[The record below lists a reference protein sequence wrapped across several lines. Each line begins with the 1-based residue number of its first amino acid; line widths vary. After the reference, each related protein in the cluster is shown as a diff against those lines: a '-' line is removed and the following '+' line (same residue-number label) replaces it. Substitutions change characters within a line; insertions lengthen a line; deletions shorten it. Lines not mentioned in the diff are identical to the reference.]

1 MSHCV
6 RASKYRIDI
15 LLRGAKGFSG
25 FSVCWC
31 WAAFFTWLGSIQNQ
45 RIPGSAGSE
54 GKWGANLFQ
63 EEIRF
68 IQEGPW
74 QGWGAWNENHIL
86 PSQTHPFLHL
96 KCSSHGRWS
105 LVRKFFLSRQVS
117 KLQCTIVTVK
127 CLVFILLKD
136 TVRYVG
142 RNYPALWVIF
152 PSNDH
157 PPPCSLTTNP
167 HYSCCIW
174 GWAQFHTEVSFPLV
188 QIVLSIISS
197 YFDCCPVLV
206 FSDTSPPNMNINY
219 FGDSMI
225 SDLKEVETS
234 CGKEPG
240 FLSFWWKLKGVVIE
254 REDLGG
260 ML

>member
-157 PPPCSLTTNP
+157 PPTLLLDYKSPLFLLYLGLSPVP
-167 HYSCCIW
+167 HW
-174 GWAQFHTEVSFPLV
+174 GLFPPSANSPEYNLFLLWL
-188 QIVLSIISS
+188 LSSS
-197 YFDCCPVLV
+197 
-206 FSDTSPPNMNINY
+206 
-219 FGDSMI
+219 
-225 SDLKEVETS
+225 
-234 CGKEPG
+234 G
-240 FLSFWWKLKGVVIE
+240 FLWHQSPKHEHKLLWWLHDFWP
-254 REDLGG
+254 
-260 ML
+260 